1 MTHIHEQTLPEGTQ
15 IGVYE
20 IKGTLNVG
28 TFDITYR
35 GWNHHLKE
43 RVEIRE
49 YFPHGLAMRA
59 SNGLGVEPK
68 SPEDKEN
75 FDYGLKAFLDQAEIL
90 TQIEHPNIIA
100 TENILPF
107 NGTAYLIMV
116 HQESVPLS
124 KLVRSP
130 ATFAEAELKF
140 ILISILNAL
149 QQLHERK
156 MVHGGIQPAT
166 ISLSKEGEPL
176 LTGFSAARLAV
187 AAYTDHLADALTEG
201 YASAEQYELAH
212 KSGPA
217 ADFYALGATMYY
229 CITYRQ
235 PAAAQSRVL
244 ASGQGEPDPMIPL
257 SESVDVPY
265 SAEFLQTITWMLQP
279 EHTKRPQ
286 SVAEILMVLKPEP
299 VSEPAESST
308 TAGRDVA
315 VNRLATN
322 RYIWIGVVTG
332 AVVFAV
338 VGLWP
343 DEKASEMPD
352 NKPVVASTPPLFQR
366 NPEKTVPP
374 PEVKDETS
382 VAVAIAQPSQEPE
395 PVKNPPVVQQEASKP
410 VAEPKVSPRMEKPID
425 RVAIKKHLLA
435 AERSMKA
442 GNLTTPAKDNAHK
455 HYRAALAIE
464 PNNAEA
470 RDGLQK
476 IVNRYIQFIEKASA
490 ERSRERVMLYLQRAE
505 SVLPD
510 DPKLK
515 RIRATW
521 ADRK

>member
-1 MTHIHEQTLPEGTQ
+1 MTHIHDQTLPEGTQ

-28 TFDITYR
+28 AFDITYR

-43 RVEIRE
+43 RVEIWE
-49 YFPHGLAMRA
+49 YFPQDFAMRA

-68 SPEDKEN
+68 SPQDKEN
-75 FDYGLKAFLDQAEIL
+75 FDYGLKAFLDQADIL
-90 TQIEHPNIIA
+90 TQIEHPNIVA
-100 TENILPF
+100 TENILSF

-149 QQLHERK
+149 QQLHEHK

-176 LTGFSAARLAV
+176 LAGFSAARLAV
-187 AAYTDHLADALTEG
+187 AAYTDHLAGALADG

-229 CITYRQ
+229 CITHRQ

-244 ASGQGEPDPMIPL
+244 ALGKGEPDPITPL
-257 SESVDVPY
+257 SESPDIPY

-279 EHTKRPQ
+279 GHTDRPQ
-286 SVAEILMVLKPEP
+286 SVAEILAVLKPERA
-299 VSEPAESST
+299 SNPAESS
-308 TAGRDVA
+308 AAEQDVA
-315 VNRLATN
+315 ANRLTTN

-332 AVVFAV
+332 AVALAV

-343 DEKASEMPD
+343 DEKSSEAPG

-366 NPEKTVPP
+366 NPEKTVLP
-374 PEVKDETS
+374 PEVKDDPS
-382 VAVAIAQPSQEPE
+382 VAVAIAQPSQEPDL
-395 PVKNPPVVQQEASKP
+395 VKNPLVIQQETSKP
-410 VAEPKVSPRMEKPID
+410 DEEPKVSSRIEKPID
-425 RVAIKKHLLA
+425 RVAIKKYLIA
-435 AERSMKA
+435 AEKAMKA
-442 GNLTTPAKDNAHK
+442 GNFTTPAKDNAHK
-455 HYRAALAIE
+455 HYRMVLAIE

-470 RDGLQK
+470 RAGLQK
-476 IVNRYIQFIEKASA
+476 MVNRYIQFIEKASA
-490 ERSRERVMLYLQRAE
+490 ERSLERVMLYLQRAE